1 MNLGIYIARSARFY
15 PSLIALACRDRRYSY
30 TEFESRTNRL
40 AQGLIGLGMP
50 KGTHVAVQAW
60 NRTEIVETE
69 VACYKGGFVRVP
81 VNARLST
88 AETVYVLKNSET
100 RVLVADSAH
109 MAPVLENLESLPSLE
124 CLLCIDR
131 MPGNTLYYEDFLEQ
145 SIDAFPD
152 REVQE
157 DELAV
162 LAYSSGTTG
171 KLKAVMQSYG
181 NRMAMIRKA
190 FMIPGVSIEPGD
202 VFAHVGPVTHAS
214 GMLLMPVMYSGGCNV
229 ILDRFDVETLLQT
242 IEREKVNYLFM
253 VPAMINAVINHPR
266 VAAYDTDSLKGIFY
280 GAAPMSE
287 NNIRRALELFGPIL
301 VQGYGMT
308 ETTSFTTI
316 LTARDHVE
324 GLRDKT
330 GNRLLSCGRPIFET
344 EIRLVDEQG
353 NRVATGET
361 GEIIARGP
369 DVMKGYYKDSELTER
384 TIINGWI
391 HSGDMARE
399 DEQGYIYIVDR
410 KSETVIS
417 GGFNVYPSEVEQ
429 VLSSHPAVAEVCVIG
444 VPDDKW
450 GEAVKALVV
459 LKKGTSA
466 TQEELIEHCRKFLA
480 RYKKPGSVDFVDS
493 LPKNPNGKIAR
504 RAIKEHYWTGHARR
518 VH

>member
-1 MNLGIYIARSARFY
+1 MNLGIYITRSARYY
-15 PSLIALACRDRRYSY
+15 PSLAALAFSDRRYSY
-30 TEFESRTNRL
+30 SEFESRTNRL
-40 AQGLIGLGMP
+40 AQGLVNLGMP
-50 KGTHVAVQAW
+50 KGTHVAIQAA
-60 NRTEIVETE
+60 NRPEIVETE
-69 VACYKGGFVRVP
+69 VACYKGGFVRIP

-88 AETVYVLKNSET
+88 AETIYVLENSET
-100 RVLVADSAH
+100 RVLVADAAH
-109 MAPVLENLESLPSLE
+109 MAPVLENLGALPSLE

-145 SIDAFPD
+145 AVDTFPD

-229 ILDRFDVETLLQT
+229 ILDRFDVEILLQT

-266 VAAYDTDSLKGIFY
+266 VAAYDTGSLKGIFY

-353 NRVATGET
+353 NRVETGET

-369 DVMKGYYKDSELTER
+369 DVMKGYYKDPELTER

-391 HSGDMARE
+391 HSGDMAQE
-399 DEQGYIYIVDR
+399 DQQGYIYIVDR

-429 VLSSHPAVAEVCVIG
+429 ALCSHPSVSEACVIG
-444 VPDDKW
+444 IPDDKW
-450 GEAVKALVV
+450 GEAVKAVVV
-459 LKKGTSA
+459 LKEGASA
-466 TQEELIEHCRKFLA
+466 TQEELIDHCRNFLA
-480 RYKKPGSVDFVDS
+480 GYKKPGSIDFVDS

-504 RAIKEHYWTGHARR
+504 RAIKEKYWTAGTRK